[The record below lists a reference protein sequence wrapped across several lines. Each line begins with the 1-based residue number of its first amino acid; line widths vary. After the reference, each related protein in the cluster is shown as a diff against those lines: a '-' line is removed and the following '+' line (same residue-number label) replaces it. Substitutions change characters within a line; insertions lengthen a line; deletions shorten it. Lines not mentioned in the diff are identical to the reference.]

1 MSRVDPTT
9 IISHWNTMVHNMQQS
24 SNEFYAGVERIIAD
38 HNLKDVKLERVNI
51 AEGGLFS
58 SKREYLQVRRQ
69 DFVFHVCAAPY
80 GNGFFVSWWFGTVE
94 KGLLAWMKN
103 LPYIGR
109 LFTAIVSPLTY
120 YRVDTANMFNSITSG
135 AVEDTLDTVMAKNN
149 ITALTYEQKKPIMRE
164 LFAQGK

>member
-9 IISHWNTMVHNMQQS
+9 IISRWNTMVQHMQQS
-24 SNEFYAGVERIIAD
+24 SNDFYQEVERLIAS

-94 KGLLAWMKN
+94 KGFVAWLKN
-103 LPYIGR
+103 LPYVGM
-109 LFTAIVSPLTY
+109 LFTAVVTPLTY
-120 YRVDTANMFNSITSG
+120 YRIDTANMFNAITSG
-135 AVEDTLDTVMAKNN
+135 AVEDTLDSVMAKQQ
-149 ITALTYEQKKPIMRE
+149 IKALTYEQKKPMMRE
-164 LFAQGK
+164 LFAHGK